1 MVNNSNMTVWTELQ
15 DKGYVVIVNH
25 EFMTATQTVNV
36 NSAINIQTVGHINH
50 PGRVVPIPV

>member
-1 MVNNSNMTVWTELQ
+1 MCVWTELE